1 VAEILDN
8 DASFS
13 PQGAGVERR
22 GSAMGMADDTNHLG
36 KEASCAGGSNIFI
49 VYSGE
54 FKAAVG
60 DAPLLVKVVEIDAHE
75 GPVYIPE
82 EDALCFTT
90 LPKPTNIPLPGFH
103 SVAIK
108 QLALNN
114 DQFPMS
120 ADNIT
125 ILREP
130 ANMAN
135 GMALDREGKLV
146 ICEQGTRIEHAR
158 ISRMDPKTGAIET
171 VVDSWHGLRF
181 NSPNDV
187 VVKSDGTI
195 WFTDPS
201 YGFLQGFRPQPV
213 VGDYVYRYDPQTG
226 QLSVVADSFV
236 KPNGLAFSPDES
248 VLYITDSGAN
258 QEADSY
264 YINKPHHIIAFD
276 VLEGRH
282 LMNQRL
288 FAVITPGFPDGIKVD
303 ARGNVYASSFSGVQV
318 FNPLGDLI
326 GEINL
331 PGTVNFTFGGPG
343 HNILFI
349 MADDAI
355 WAAVL
360 ATAGANRPQAWHS

>member
-1 VAEILDN
+1 
-8 DASFS
+8 
-13 PQGAGVERR
+13 
-22 GSAMGMADDTNHLG
+22 MADDTNYLG
-36 KEASCAGGSNIFI
+36 KEVGCAGGSNIFI
-49 VYSGE
+49 VHRDE
-54 FKAAVG
+54 FQAVVG

-75 GPVYIPE
+75 GPVYIRE
-82 EDALCFTT
+82 EDALYFTT
-90 LPKPTNIPLPGFH
+90 LPQPTNIPLPG
-103 SVAIK
+103 SRRVAIK
-108 QLALNN
+108 QLALSG
-114 DQFPMS
+114 DQFPVS
-120 ADNIT
+120 SDNIT
-125 ILREP
+125 IVREP

-146 ICEQGTRIEHAR
+146 ICEQGTRIDHAR

-171 VVDSWHGLRF
+171 VVDSWRGLRF

-201 YGFLQGFRPQPV
+201 YGFLQGFRPEPV
-213 VGDYVYRYDPQTG
+213 VGDYVYRYDPHTW

-236 KPNGLAFSPDES
+236 KPNGLVFSPDES
-248 VLYITDSGAN
+248 VLYVTDSGAN

-264 YINKPHHIIAFD
+264 YINKPHHIIAFN

-318 FNPLGDLI
+318 FNPLGDLV

-331 PGTVNFTFGGPG
+331 PGTTNFTFGGPG

-349 MADDAI
+349 MVDDAI

-360 ATAGANRPQAWHS
+360 ATARANRPRA

>member
-1 VAEILDN
+1 LEKIFDN
-8 DASFS
+8 DAPFS
-13 PQGAGVERR
+13 PRGAGVERR
-22 GSAMGMADDTNHLG
+22 GSATGMADDTNYLG

-49 VYSGE
+49 VHSGE
-54 FKAAVG
+54 FKTVVG

-75 GPVYIPE
+75 GPVYIRE
-82 EDALCFTT
+82 GDALYFTT
-90 LPKPTNIPLPGFH
+90 LPQPTNIPLPG
-103 SVAIK
+103 SRRVAIK
-108 QLALNN
+108 QLALNG
-114 DQFPMS
+114 DQFPVS
-120 ADNIT
+120 AVNIT
-125 ILREP
+125 IVRES
-130 ANMAN
+130 ANTAN

-146 ICEQGTRIEHAR
+146 ICEQGTRTEHAR

-171 VVDSWHGLRF
+171 VVDSWRGLRF

-201 YGFLQGFRPQPV
+201 YGFLHGFRPQPV
-213 VGDYVYRYDPQTG
+213 VGDYVYCYDQQTG

-236 KPNGLAFSPDES
+236 KPNGLVFSPDES
-248 VLYITDSGAN
+248 VLYVTDSGAN

-276 VLEGRH
+276 VLEGQH

-288 FAVITPGFPDGIKVD
+288 FAVVTPGFPDGIKVD
-303 ARGNVYASSFSGVQV
+303 SRGNVYASSFSGVQV
-318 FNPLGDLI
+318 FDPLGDLI

-349 MADDAI
+349 TTDDAI

-360 ATAGANRPQAWHS
+360 ATARANRPRA

>member
-1 VAEILDN
+1 LAKIFDN
-8 DASFS
+8 DAPFS
-13 PQGAGVERR
+13 ARGAGVERR
-22 GSAMGMADDTNHLG
+22 GSAMGMADDINYLG
-36 KEASCAGGSNIFI
+36 EEASCAGGSNIFI
-49 VYSGE
+49 VHRDE
-54 FKAAVG
+54 FKPVVG

-82 EDALCFTT
+82 EDALYFTT
-90 LPKPTNIPLPGFH
+90 LPQPTNIPLPGSH
-103 SVAIK
+103 RVAIK
-108 QLALNN
+108 RLALNS

-125 ILREP
+125 VVREP
-130 ANMAN
+130 ANLAN

-171 VVDSWHGLRF
+171 VVDSWRELRF

-201 YGFLQGFRPQPV
+201 YGFLQGFRPKPV

-226 QLSVVADSFV
+226 QLSVGADSFV

-282 LMNQRL
+282 LINQRL

-360 ATAGANRPQAWHS
+360 ATAGADRPRAQHW

>member
-1 VAEILDN
+1 
-8 DASFS
+8 
-13 PQGAGVERR
+13 VERR
-22 GSAMGMADDTNHLG
+22 GSAMGMADDTNYLG

-49 VYSGE
+49 VYSSE

-349 MADDAI
+349 TADDAI

-360 ATAGANRPQAWHS
+360 ATARANRPRAEHS

>member
-1 VAEILDN
+1 
-8 DASFS
+8 
-13 PQGAGVERR
+13 VERR
-22 GSAMGMADDTNHLG
+22 GSAIGMADDTNYSG
-36 KEASCAGGSNIFI
+36 KEAVCAGGSNIFI
-49 VYSGE
+49 VHSHE
-54 FKAAVG
+54 FKAVVG
-60 DAPLLVKVVEIDAHE
+60 DAPLLVKVVAIDAHE

-82 EDALCFTT
+82 EDVLYFTT
-90 LPKPTNIPLPGFH
+90 LPQPANIPLPGSR

-108 QLALNN
+108 RLALNG
-114 DQFPMS
+114 DQFPVS

-125 ILREP
+125 VVREP

-158 ISRMDPKTGAIET
+158 ISRMDPKTSAIET
-171 VVDSWHGLRF
+171 IVESWRGLRF

-195 WFTDPS
+195 WFTDPC
-201 YGFLQGFRPQPV
+201 YGFLQGFRPEPV
-213 VGDYVYRYDPQTG
+213 VGDYIYRYDPQTG
-226 QLSVVADSFV
+226 QVSVVADSFV
-236 KPNGLAFSPDES
+236 KPNGLVFSPDES
-248 VLYITDSGAN
+248 VLYVTDSGAN
-258 QEADSY
+258 QEAGSY

-282 LMNQRL
+282 LVNQRL
-288 FAVITPGFPDGIKVD
+288 FAVITPGFPDGIKID
-303 ARGNVYASSFSGVQV
+303 ARGNVYASSFRGVQV

-331 PGTVNFTFGGPG
+331 PGAVNFTFGGSG

-360 ATAGANRPQAWHS
+360 AIARADRPRAQHS

>member
-1 VAEILDN
+1 MD
-8 DASFS
+8 
-13 PQGAGVERR
+13 
-22 GSAMGMADDTNHLG
+22 MADDTNYSE
-36 KEASCAGGSNIFI
+36 KEAGCAGCSNIFI
-49 VYSGE
+49 VHRDA

-75 GPVYIPE
+75 GPVYIRE
-82 EDALCFTT
+82 EDALYFTT
-90 LPKPTNIPLPGFH
+90 LPQPTNIPLPGSR

-108 QLALNN
+108 QLALNG
-114 DQFPMS
+114 DHFPVSM
-120 ADNIT
+120 DNIT
-125 ILREP
+125 IVREP

-158 ISRMDPKTGAIET
+158 ISRMDPKTGALET
-171 VVDSWHGLRF
+171 VVDSWRGLRF

-201 YGFLQGFRPQPV
+201 YGFLQGFRPEPV

-236 KPNGLAFSPDES
+236 KPNGLAFAPDES
-248 VLYITDSGAN
+248 VLYVTDSGAN

-264 YINKPHHIIAFD
+264 YVNKPHHIIAFD
-276 VLEGRH
+276 MLEGRH
-282 LMNQRL
+282 LINQRL

-360 ATAGANRPQAWHS
+360 TTASAGRPRVEHS

>member
-1 VAEILDN
+1 MDQPINTA
-8 DASFS
+8 
-13 PQGAGVERR
+13 R
-22 GSAMGMADDTNHLG
+22 
-36 KEASCAGGSNIFI
+36 CAGSSNIFI
-49 VYSGE
+49 LHRDE
-54 FKAAVG
+54 FKAVVG

-75 GPVYIPE
+75 GPVYIRE
-82 EDALCFTT
+82 EDALYFTT
-90 LPKPTNIPLPGFH
+90 LPQPTNIPLPG
-103 SVAIK
+103 SRRVAIK
-108 QLALNN
+108 QLALNG
-114 DQFPMS
+114 DQFPVS
-120 ADNIT
+120 PDNIT
-125 ILREP
+125 IVREP

-135 GMALDREGKLV
+135 GMALDREGMLV
-146 ICEQGTRIEHAR
+146 ICEQGTHIEHAR
-158 ISRMDPKTGAIET
+158 ISRMDPQSGAIET
-171 VVDSWHGLRF
+171 VVDSWRGLRF

-201 YGFLQGFRPQPV
+201 YGFLQGFRPEPV

-236 KPNGLAFSPDES
+236 KPNGLVFSPDES
-248 VLYITDSGAN
+248 VLYVTDSGAN
-258 QEADSY
+258 QEAGSY
-264 YINKPHHIIAFD
+264 YINKPHHIIAFN

-331 PGTVNFTFGGPG
+331 PGTTNFTFGGPG

-349 MADDAI
+349 MVDDAI

-360 ATAGANRPQAWHS
+360 ATTRANRPRA